1 MGFGNGFDN
10 GASVSRAMN
19 YKYPTKP
26 KKTVFPGDM
35 AIHVWA
41 QRTQTWGRNSKASV
55 YFDGDTLYSYG
66 SHYVAAKFVTD
77 RKGRTVVLFNQD
89 SSYGPTTNG
98 QVWAAHRAV
107 KDETPRFT
115 VKRPNA
121 TCDSDHIDNLRD
133 MLSVY
138 NARKADS
145 ENKRM
150 RPATRLLALEAM
162 DSLVE
167 EMTAYRAAFLKA
179 SQFKIPAKSK
189 GRDAAEQVARFGEAV
204 REFNEAKSLWD
215 RKINCNRGYGRG
227 RKASIRDLT
236 NHLGRML
243 RAYATAR
250 RVALATDKLP
260 AFDVART
267 ITLYRAYRASCKRA
281 GWHGGNSY
289 YGHNFASWAAY
300 RERDAIKKVDER
312 NEYPA
317 KTVESARLWFDG
329 SSSYMS
335 QASIRD
341 LEKLPA
347 FCDEHGLPLPSN
359 WQAAL
364 DAAKAGYEKALAKEA
379 DAQRNAA
386 EKAKQAISEW
396 LDCKP
401 NARPSYNW
409 PVMMRQVGNRVQT
422 TKGAEF
428 PVDDAKRAW
437 PVIKACYDAGR
448 AWKRNGATLPMG
460 HFQVDA
466 ITSSGTII
474 AGCHT
479 IERREIERFAG
490 VLGLQ

>member
-77 RKGRTVVLFNQD
+77 RKGRAVVLFNQD

-98 QVWAAHRAV
+98 QVWAAQRAV

-133 MLSVY
+133 MLNVY

-150 RPATRLLALEAM
+150 RPATRLSALEAM

-167 EMTAYRAAFLKA
+167 KMTAYRAAFLKA

-189 GRDAAEQVARFGEAV
+189 GRDTAAEQVARFGEAV

-281 GWHGGNSY
+281 GWHSGNSY

-300 RERDAIKKVDER
+300 RERDAIKKIDDR
-312 NEYPA
+312 NNHA
-317 KTVESARLWFDG
+317 AATIESSRLWLDG

-341 LEKLPA
+341 LEALPA
-347 FCDEHGLPLPSN
+347 FCTKHGLPLPSN

-379 DAQRNAA
+379 DAQIGIASRAGDWSR
-386 EKAKQAISEW
+386 AI
-396 LDCKP
+396 P
-401 NARPSYNW
+401 
-409 PVMMRQVGNRVQT
+409 
-422 TKGAEF
+422 
-428 PVDDAKRAW
+428 
-437 PVIKACYDAGR
+437 
-448 AWKRNGATLPMG
+448 
-460 HFQVDA
+460 
-466 ITSSGTII
+466 
-474 AGCHT
+474 
-479 IERREIERFAG
+479 
-490 VLGLQ
+490 